1 MQQPQVNH
9 QTPYAAP
16 LTQQVVKAEEE
27 EQKDESPKR
36 IKLGETEEEVKQK

>member
-1 MQQPQVNH
+1 MQQPQVKD
-9 QTPYAAP
+9 QTPCAAP

-27 EQKDESPKR
+27 QNDESPPR

>member
-1 MQQPQVNH
+1 MQQPQVKD

-16 LTQQVVKAEEE
+16 LTQQVVKAKE
-27 EQKDESPKR
+27 EQNDESPPR